1 MRALPAAA
9 IPAGLAVLLVA
20 APLAAHHGWGSY
32 DSGRTLELTGTVREI
47 HYGNPHGTMRLE
59 ADGKTWLVIL
69 APPSRMQARG
79 LTPEMVAVG
88 KSVTAVGYPHRTDE
102 AELRAERVIAAGKTV
117 ELR

>member
-32 DSGRTLELTGTVREI
+32 DSGRTLELSGTVREI

-69 APPSRMQARG
+69 APPSRMRTRG

-88 KSVTAVGYPHRTDE
+88 KKVTAVGYPHRDDE
-102 AELRAERVIAAGKTV
+102 AEMRAERVIAEGKTI